1 MSDNVSDA
9 VGDALRSVML
19 FLPKAVAFLAI
30 LVAGW
35 LIAKAVLKIVEK
47 VLERVGFD
55 RAVERG
61 GIRRALNRSR
71 YDASDIVA
79 KLVYYAVLLLTL
91 QLAFGIWGPNPI
103 SDLITAVVA
112 WLPRAFVAIV
122 IVVVAAAIANAV
134 KDIIGGA
141 LGGLS
146 YGRALAGIAS
156 VFILGLGV
164 IAALNQIGVAT
175 AVTTPVLIAVLATVG
190 GILVVGVGGG
200 LIRPMQNRWESWLTR
215 AEQESQLI
223 ATHARAYRASRAEAE
238 AEAARAEAARAE
250 AARAEAARAE
260 AARAEAARAEA
271 EAARSAA
278 ARADADRASAVGRP
292 FAAGSTS
299 ATTLPSDADATQV
312 TTRSSDSDA
321 TQVVPRP
328 SDADATPVASR
339 QSDPEVTQVVT
350 RPSDA
355 DAAQVT
361 PHLSDPEA
369 TQVVT
374 RPSDPDA
381 TPARSSTDDTT
392 QVVARTDVD
401 AAGAREATDDTTQ
414 VVGPRRDGDTT
425 QVISGGAVP
434 GQRTSDDSEATTVIP
449 PVDPDRR

>member
-61 GIRRALNRSR
+61 GIRRALSRSR

-79 KLVYYAVLLLTL
+79 KLAYYAVLLFTL

-103 SDLITAVVA
+103 SDLLGAVIS

-134 KDIIGGA
+134 KDIISGA

-146 YGRALAGIAS
+146 YGRVLATIAS

-175 AVTTPVLIAVLATVG
+175 AVTTPVLIAVLATIG

-200 LIRPMQNRWESWLTR
+200 LIRPMQSRWESWLTR
-215 AEQESQLI
+215 AEQESRLI
-223 ATHARAYRASRAEAE
+223 AEHAQAYRAGRRDAEAE
-238 AEAARAEAARAE
+238 LARRSTTTSEAQATQ
-250 AARAEAARAE
+250 
-260 AARAEAARAEA
+260 
-271 EAARSAA
+271 
-278 ARADADRASAVGRP
+278 VVTRP
-292 FAAGSTS
+292 A
-299 ATTLPSDADATQV
+299 DADATQV
-312 TTRSSDSDA
+312 
-321 TQVVPRP
+321 
-328 SDADATPVASR
+328 
-339 QSDPEVTQVVT
+339 VT
-350 RPSDA
+350 RPA
-355 DAAQVT
+355 
-361 PHLSDPEA
+361 DPEA
-369 TQVVT
+369 TQVVHL
-374 RPSDPDA
+374 PV
-381 TPARSSTDDTT
+381 SSGTDDTT
-392 QVVARTDVD
+392 QVVSGSADPDVTQVVG
-401 AAGAREATDDTTQ
+401 AGADPDTTQ
-414 VVGPRRDGDTT
+414 VVT
-425 QVISGGAVP
+425 GGTDRAIP
-434 GQRTSDDSEATTVIP
+434 GQRASDDSEATTVIP
-449 PVDPDRR
+449 PVDRR

>member
-61 GIRRALNRSR
+61 GIRRALSRSR

-79 KLVYYAVLLLTL
+79 KLVYYAVLLFTL

-103 SDLITAVVA
+103 SDLLAAVIS

-134 KDIIGGA
+134 KDIISGA

-146 YGRALAGIAS
+146 YGRVLANIAS

-200 LIRPMQNRWESWLTR
+200 LIRPMQSRWEGWLSR
-215 AEQESQLI
+215 AEQESQVI
-223 ATHARAYRASRAEAE
+223 ASHTRAYRAGRRDAEAE
-238 AEAARAEAARAE
+238 LAR
-250 AARAEAARAE
+250 
-260 AARAEAARAEA
+260 
-271 EAARSAA
+271 RSAA
-278 ARADADRASAVGRP
+278 ATDPVRPSQAASDP
-292 FAAGSTS
+292 E
-299 ATTLPSDADATQV
+299 
-312 TTRSSDSDA
+312 A
-321 TQVVPRP
+321 TQVVTVPADPR
-328 SDADATPVASR
+328 
-339 QSDPEVTQVVT
+339 VVT
-350 RPSDA
+350 RPA
-355 DAAQVT
+355 
-361 PHLSDPEA
+361 DPEA

-374 RPSDPDA
+374 RPADPEVVTRPADPEA
-381 TPARSSTDDTT
+381 TQIVTRPADLDTERVPAALGDSDTT
-392 QVVARTDVD
+392 QVVSRGGVD
-401 AAGAREATDDTTQ
+401 ADTTQ
-414 VVGPRRDGDTT
+414 VVGRGGGGGDTT
-425 QVISGGAVP
+425 QVVSRGGDADTTQVVSTGAGGAVP
-434 GQRTSDDSEATTVIP
+434 GQRAGDDSETTTVIP
-449 PVDPDRR
+449 PIDPNRR

>member
-35 LIAKAVLKIVEK
+35 LIAKAALKIVEK

-61 GIRRALNRSR
+61 GVRRALSRSR

-79 KLVYYAVLLLTL
+79 KLVYYALLLFTL

-103 SDLITAVVA
+103 SDLLGAVIA

-122 IVVVAAAIANAV
+122 IVVVSAAIASAV
-134 KDIIGGA
+134 KDIISGA

-146 YGRALAGIAS
+146 YGRVLATTAS

-175 AVTTPVLIAVLATVG
+175 AVTTPVLIAVLATIG

-200 LIRPMQNRWESWLTR
+200 LIRPMQSRWEGWLTR

-223 ATHARAYRASRAEAE
+223 AEHARAYRAGRRDAEAE
-238 AEAARAEAARAE
+238 LARAAAASATPDAAPARPSFVSNDAEA
-250 AARAEAARAE
+250 
-260 AARAEAARAEA
+260 
-271 EAARSAA
+271 
-278 ARADADRASAVGRP
+278 
-292 FAAGSTS
+292 
-299 ATTLPSDADATQV
+299 
-312 TTRSSDSDA
+312 
-321 TQVVPRP
+321 
-328 SDADATPVASR
+328 
-339 QSDPEVTQVVT
+339 TQVVT
-350 RPSDA
+350 RPSDPEA
-355 DAAQVT
+355 TQTVT
-361 PHLSDPEA
+361 RPSDPEA

-374 RPSDPDA
+374 RPADADA
-381 TPARSSTDDTT
+381 TQVVSGGDADTT
-392 QVVARTDVD
+392 QVVSA
-401 AAGAREATDDTTQ
+401 
-414 VVGPRRDGDTT
+414 
-425 QVISGGAVP
+425 GGAVP
-434 GQRTSDDSEATTVIP
+434 GPRTSDDSETTTVLP
-449 PVDPDRR
+449 PVDPNRR

>member
-35 LIAKAVLKIVEK
+35 LIAKAALKIVEK

-61 GIRRALNRSR
+61 GVRRALSRSR

-79 KLVYYAVLLLTL
+79 KLVYYALLLFTL

-103 SDLITAVVA
+103 SDLLGAVIS

-122 IVVVAAAIANAV
+122 IVVVSAAIASAV
-134 KDIIGGA
+134 KDIISGA

-146 YGRALAGIAS
+146 YGRVLATTAS

-175 AVTTPVLIAVLATVG
+175 AVTTPVLIAVLATIG

-200 LIRPMQNRWESWLTR
+200 LVRPMQSRWEGWLTR

-223 ATHARAYRASRAEAE
+223 AEHARAYRAGRRDAEAE
-238 AEAARAEAARAE
+238 LARAAATPATPDAE
-250 AARAEAARAE
+250 SARPSFVATDADTTQVV
-260 AARAEAARAEA
+260 
-271 EAARSAA
+271 AARSA
-278 ARADADRASAVGRP
+278 
-292 FAAGSTS
+292 
-299 ATTLPSDADATQV
+299 
-312 TTRSSDSDA
+312 
-321 TQVVPRP
+321 
-328 SDADATPVASR
+328 
-339 QSDPEVTQVVT
+339 
-350 RPSDA
+350 
-355 DAAQVT
+355 
-361 PHLSDPEA
+361 DPEA

-374 RPSDPDA
+374 RPSDPEATQVVPRPSDA
-381 TPARSSTDDTT
+381 DTTQAVSGGDADTT
-392 QVVARTDVD
+392 QVVR
-401 AAGAREATDDTTQ
+401 AGGT
-414 VVGPRRDGDTT
+414 
-425 QVISGGAVP
+425 VP
-434 GQRTSDDSEATTVIP
+434 GPRTSDDSEATTVLP
-449 PVDPDRR
+449 PVDPKRR

>member
-61 GIRRALNRSR
+61 GIRRALSRSR

-79 KLVYYAVLLLTL
+79 KLAYYAVLLFTL

-103 SDLITAVVA
+103 SDLLGAVIS

-134 KDIIGGA
+134 KDIISGA

-146 YGRALAGIAS
+146 YGRVLATIAS

-175 AVTTPVLIAVLATVG
+175 AVTTPVLIAVLATIG

-223 ATHARAYRASRAEAE
+223 AEHAQAYRASRRDAEAE
-238 AEAARAEAARAE
+238 LAR
-250 AARAEAARAE
+250 
-260 AARAEAARAEA
+260 
-271 EAARSAA
+271 RSTTTSEPQASHVVTQP
-278 ARADADRASAVGRP
+278 ADA
-292 FAAGSTS
+292 
-299 ATTLPSDADATQV
+299 
-312 TTRSSDSDA
+312 
-321 TQVVPRP
+321 
-328 SDADATPVASR
+328 
-339 QSDPEVTQVVT
+339 
-350 RPSDA
+350 
-355 DAAQVT
+355 
-361 PHLSDPEA
+361 EA

-374 RPSDPDA
+374 RPADVEATQVVTRPADPDA
-381 TPARSSTDDTT
+381 TQVVHFPVSSDTT
-392 QVVARTDVD
+392 QVVDRGTLDDDTSPTPV
-401 AAGAREATDDTTQ
+401 RPSATDDTTQ
-414 VVGPRRDGDTT
+414 IVSGSAGSDVTQANSVDPDAT
-425 QVISGGAVP
+425 QVVSGGTDRAVP
-434 GQRTSDDSEATTVIP
+434 GQRTSDDGETTTVIP
-449 PVDPDRR
+449 PVDRR

>member
-35 LIAKAVLKIVEK
+35 LIAKAALKIVEK

-61 GIRRALNRSR
+61 GIRRALSRSR

-79 KLVYYAVLLLTL
+79 KLVYYALLLFTL

-103 SDLITAVVA
+103 SDLLGAVIA

-122 IVVVAAAIANAV
+122 IVVVSAAIASAV
-134 KDIIGGA
+134 KDIISGA

-146 YGRALAGIAS
+146 YGRVLATTAS

-175 AVTTPVLIAVLATVG
+175 AVTTPVLIAVLATIG

-200 LIRPMQNRWESWLTR
+200 LIRPMQSRWEGWLTR

-223 ATHARAYRASRAEAE
+223 AEHARAYRAGRRDAEAE
-238 AEAARAEAARAE
+238 LARAAATPATPDAE
-250 AARAEAARAE
+250 P
-260 AARAEAARAEA
+260 
-271 EAARSAA
+271 
-278 ARADADRASAVGRP
+278 VRP
-292 FAAGSTS
+292 SFVVT
-299 ATTLPSDADATQV
+299 DADATQV
-312 TTRSSDSDA
+312 VARPSDPDA
-321 TQVVPRP
+321 TQ
-328 SDADATPVASR
+328 T
-339 QSDPEVTQVVT
+339 VT
-350 RPSDA
+350 RP
-355 DAAQVT
+355 
-361 PHLSDPEA
+361 SDPEA

-374 RPSDPDA
+374 RPSDADA
-381 TPARSSTDDTT
+381 TQAVSRGDADAT
-392 QVVARTDVD
+392 QVVR
-401 AAGAREATDDTTQ
+401 AGGT
-414 VVGPRRDGDTT
+414 
-425 QVISGGAVP
+425 VP
-434 GQRTSDDSEATTVIP
+434 GPRTSDDSEATTVIP
-449 PVDPDRR
+449 PVDPNRR

>member
-61 GIRRALNRSR
+61 GIRRALSRSR

-79 KLVYYAVLLLTL
+79 KLVYYAVLLFTL

-103 SDLITAVVA
+103 SDLLGAVIA

-134 KDIIGGA
+134 KDIISGA

-146 YGRALAGIAS
+146 YGRVLATIAS

-175 AVTTPVLIAVLATVG
+175 AVTTPVLIAVLATIG

-200 LIRPMQNRWESWLTR
+200 LIRPMQSRWESWLTR

-223 ATHARAYRASRAEAE
+223 AEHAQAYRAGRRDAEAE
-238 AEAARAEAARAE
+238 LARASTTTSSGAE
-250 AARAEAARAE
+250 
-260 AARAEAARAEA
+260 
-271 EAARSAA
+271 
-278 ARADADRASAVGRP
+278 
-292 FAAGSTS
+292 
-299 ATTLPSDADATQV
+299 
-312 TTRSSDSDA
+312 A

-328 SDADATPVASR
+328 ADAERHPGG
-339 QSDPEVTQVVT
+339 DPAH
-350 RPSDA
+350 RPGGHPGRPFPGQLRRHPGRSAAGGHPGGGAGA
-355 DAAQVT
+355 D
-361 PHLSDPEA
+361 PDA
-369 TQVVT
+369 TQVV
-374 RPSDPDA
+374 PGG
-381 TPARSSTDDTT
+381 TDH
-392 QVVARTDVD
+392 
-401 AAGAREATDDTTQ
+401 
-414 VVGPRRDGDTT
+414 
-425 QVISGGAVP
+425 AVP
-434 GQRTSDDSEATTVIP
+434 GQRTSDDSETTTVIP
-449 PVDPDRR
+449 PVDRR